1 MGLRIAFGV
10 LILVV
15 LFSVIMSLREKHKN
29 IGFIITSVV
38 LIIADVLCIGML
50 QCETMK
56 AARNYLVTYYV
67 IYGWFFFGAL
77 LTVLLTHSRKIYLPL
92 VIPVSVVCLI
102 QSVFTVPNYFSNAFV
117 NITKKIVF
125 GRIYWIFEVNW
136 DSKFWLISRLYRD
149 CCYINGVIVFIAMV
163 YILMHVPKVF
173 RPKYYVLMGMQG
185 VIFLFIVLTFAL
197 SWPVW
202 LHTLIMNAICFMTF
216 YYVFLYSDFKL
227 RDTVMNDFANQMTDG
242 LVIYNKYND
251 LIFINDRI
259 KNVLTEKSLKNIEDI
274 NIVEEWKSH
283 VEQIENLQVVP
294 YENDERMYYFT
305 VKKNEIGS
313 GVNLIGTAYIWHDS
327 TESITRLKFM
337 EQVNSE
343 LERTAHMKADFL
355 ANMSHELRTPMNAV
369 IGLAQIAL
377 REKNLPS
384 NVRDCLNQ
392 INSSGRNLL
401 NIINDILDFSKV
413 DSGKMEILPEK
424 YEPLSEIN
432 EISNILQT
440 RVGEKNLE
448 FFFIVDTKLPH
459 MLYGD
464 CMRIRQ
470 VLINLANNAI
480 KFTEF
485 GMVKIDLKC
494 IELDDDMIE
503 LEFHVLDTGQG
514 IKPEDLEK
522 LFVSFQQVNTKRN
535 RSVEGTG
542 LGLAISKK
550 LVEAMGGTIGV
561 SSEYGKGSDFWFK
574 IPQKVIDRK
583 SNLAVE
589 NAGNKFAYC
598 LNENMVMNDEFS
610 LEMKSL
616 GMDGKVIGSLKQ
628 YEPTGKEEYLLFIP
642 EYYND
647 EMKKFLDDHSTVHG
661 IILQSYESTFK
672 PDRPNLTVLKRP
684 LSTLAMILA
693 LNNKTIDDMKFNS
706 REIKYVRFTAPDA
719 KVLIVDDNTINL
731 SIAVG
736 LLEPLQVKCEV
747 AQSGKE
753 ALEKVRENQ
762 YDLILMDH
770 MMPEMDGVETSAEIR
785 RTIPDADFTPI
796 IALTANVLEGSKE
809 LFMKAGMVDMIA
821 KPIDIKELNMKMIKW
836 LPNYLIHEEKED
848 EGAGFEDSEEAER
861 KEELYDCL
869 DCEKAIK
876 GLGTVALFKKVVADY
891 YKNGH
896 DTLETIKHAHDVKDF
911 ETYAIRTHSLKSTS
925 RQIGAT
931 ELGDFAEKLE
941 KAGKAKDEKEIAKY
955 HDETMAMF
963 EELLAGLSKYFDDES
978 SGDDADKVKITD
990 DKIEEIF
997 AELSS
1002 ACDDLDMDVMEECS
1016 KELESYSFDEDKKE
1030 IVNKLIDAIGSM
1042 DPDSITGLMEEYRKQ
1057 KGGC

>member
-1 MGLRIAFGV
+1 MGLVIAFG
-10 LILVV
+10 ILFVVV

-29 IGFIITSVV
+29 QGFIITSAV
-38 LIIADVLCIGML
+38 LMIADVLCILMIT
-50 QCETMK
+50 CDTMRD
-56 AARNYLVTYYV
+56 ARNYLVTYYV

-77 LTVLLTHSRKIYLPL
+77 LTILLTHSGKLYYPL
-92 VIPVSVVCLI
+92 VIPVGVVCLI
-102 QSVFTVPNYFSNAFV
+102 QSAFTIPNYFSNAFV
-117 NITKKIVF
+117 NISKKIVF
-125 GRIYWIFEVNW
+125 GRIYWILEINW
-136 DSKFWLISRLYRD
+136 ESKFWIISRLYRD
-149 CCYINGVIVFIAMV
+149 CCYINGIIIFLAMV
-163 YILMHVPKVF
+163 YIVRHVPKVF

-185 VIFLFIVLTFAL
+185 TIFMFIVLTFAL
-197 SWPVW
+197 TWPVW

-227 RDTVMNDFANQMTDG
+227 RDTVMKDFANQMTDG

-259 KNVLTEKSLKNIEDI
+259 RNVLTADSLDRIENIDAIEKWRSQ
-274 NIVEEWKSH
+274 
-283 VEQIENLQVVP
+283 VEQIENIEVVP
-294 YENDERMYYFT
+294 YENDERMFYFSVMKT
-305 VKKNEIGS
+305 EIGS
-313 GVNLIGTAYIWHDS
+313 GDNLIGTAYVCHDS
-327 TESITRLKFM
+327 TDSVTRLKFM
-337 EQVNSE
+337 EQVNEE
-343 LERTAHMKADFL
+343 LERTARMKADFL

-377 REKNLPS
+377 REKDLPS

-392 INSSGRNLL
+392 IGSSGRNLL

-413 DSGKMEILPEK
+413 DSGKMEIIPEN
-424 YEPLSEIN
+424 YEPLSEVNDIA
-432 EISNILQT
+432 NILMT
-440 RVGEKNLE
+440 RIGDKNLE
-448 FFFIVDTKLPH
+448 FFFIVDPKLPH
-459 MLYGD
+459 MLNGD

-480 KFTEF
+480 KFTEL

-494 IELDDDMIE
+494 HDLGDDMME
-503 LEFHVLDTGQG
+503 LEFHVVDTGRG

-522 LFVSFQQVNTKRN
+522 LFVSFQQVDTKRN

-561 SSEYGKGSDFWFK
+561 ESEYGKGSDFWFK
-574 IPQKVIDRK
+574 IPQKVVTAQGD
-583 SNLAVE
+583 LVVE
-589 NAGNKFAYC
+589 NSKNKYAYC
-598 LNENMVMNDEFS
+598 FNENLVMTDEFAT
-610 LEMKSL
+610 EMKSL

-628 YEPTGKEEYLLFIP
+628 YEPTGKEEFILFMND
-642 EYYND
+642 YYND
-647 EMKKFLDDHSTVHG
+647 EMKKFLDDHPAVQGVVLET
-661 IILQSYESTFK
+661 YDSTFV
-672 PDRPNLTVLKRP
+672 PDRKNLSVLKKP
-684 LSTLAMILA
+684 LTSLAMVLV
-693 LNNKTIDDMKFNS
+693 LNKKSLEDVHFKGK
-706 REIKYVRFTAPDA
+706 EVKYVKFTAPDA

-753 ALEKVRENQ
+753 ALEKIRDNQ

-770 MMPEMDGVETSAEIR
+770 MMPEMDGVETSIEIR

-809 LFMKAGMVDMIA
+809 MFLKAGMVDMIA

-836 LPNYLIHEEKED
+836 LPNYLIHEEKE
-848 EGAGFEDSEEAER
+848 GGEDQSETGEEVVR
-861 KEELYDCL
+861 EEELYDCL

-876 GLGTVALFKKVVADY
+876 GLGTASLFKKVVADY

-896 DTLETIKHAHDVKDF
+896 DTLEIIKQSLEEKDY

-931 ELGDFAEKLE
+931 ELGDYAEKLE
-941 KAGKAKDEKEIAKY
+941 KAGKARDEKEIAKY

-963 EELLAGLSKYFDDES
+963 ENLLESLSKYFKE
-978 SGDDADKVKITD
+978 DADVADDKAVITA

-997 AELSS
+997 GKLTA
-1002 ACDDLDMDVMEECS
+1002 ACDDLDMDAMEECS
-1016 KELESYSFDEDKKE
+1016 KELEEYSYGNKKG
-1030 IVNKLIDAIGSM
+1030 IIDKLIEAIRSM
-1042 DPDSITGLMEEYRKQ
+1042 DPDSITEVMEEYRK
-1057 KGGC
+1057 

>member
-1 MGLRIAFGV
+1 MGLVIAFG
-10 LILVV
+10 ILFVVV
-15 LFSVIMSLREKHKN
+15 LFSVIISLREKHKN
-29 IGFIITSVV
+29 QGFIITSAV
-38 LIIADVLCIGML
+38 LMIADVLCILMIT
-50 QCETMK
+50 CDTMRD
-56 AARNYLVTYYV
+56 ARNYLVTYYV

-77 LTVLLTHSRKIYLPL
+77 LTILLTHSGKLYYPL
-92 VIPVSVVCLI
+92 VIPVGVVCLI
-102 QSVFTVPNYFSNAFV
+102 QSAFTIPNYFSNAFV
-117 NITKKIVF
+117 NISKKIVF
-125 GRIYWIFEVNW
+125 GRIYWILEINW
-136 DSKFWLISRLYRD
+136 ESKFWIISRLYRD
-149 CCYINGVIVFIAMV
+149 CCYINGIIIFLAMIYIVR
-163 YILMHVPKVF
+163 HVPKVF

-185 VIFLFIVLTFAL
+185 TIFMFIVLTFAL
-197 SWPVW
+197 TWPVW

-227 RDTVMNDFANQMTDG
+227 RDTVMKDFANQMTDG

-259 KNVLTEKSLKNIEDI
+259 RNVLTADSLDQIENIDAIEKWRSQ
-274 NIVEEWKSH
+274 
-283 VEQIENLQVVP
+283 VEQIENIEVVP
-294 YENDERMYYFT
+294 YENDERMFYFSVMKT
-305 VKKNEIGS
+305 EIGS
-313 GVNLIGTAYIWHDS
+313 GDNLIGTAYVCHDS
-327 TESITRLKFM
+327 TDSVTRLKFM
-337 EQVNSE
+337 EQVNEE
-343 LERTAHMKADFL
+343 LERTARMKADFL

-377 REKNLPS
+377 REKELPS

-392 INSSGRNLL
+392 IGSSGRNLL

-413 DSGKMEILPEK
+413 DSGKMEIIPEN
-424 YEPLSEIN
+424 YEPLSEVNDIA
-432 EISNILQT
+432 NILMT
-440 RVGEKNLE
+440 RIGDKNLE
-448 FFFIVDTKLPH
+448 FFFIVDPKLPH
-459 MLYGD
+459 MLNGD

-480 KFTEF
+480 KFTEL

-494 IELDDDMIE
+494 HDLGDDMME
-503 LEFHVLDTGQG
+503 LEFHVVDTGRG

-522 LFVSFQQVNTKRN
+522 LFVSFQQVDTKRN
-535 RSVEGTG
+535 RSVEGTV

-561 SSEYGKGSDFWFK
+561 ESEYGKGSDFWFK
-574 IPQKVIDRK
+574 IPQKVVTAQGD
-583 SNLAVE
+583 LVVE
-589 NAGNKFAYC
+589 NSKNKYAYC
-598 LNENMVMNDEFS
+598 FNENLVMTDEFAT
-610 LEMKSL
+610 EMKSL

-628 YEPTGKEEYLLFIP
+628 YEPTDKEEFILFMND
-642 EYYND
+642 YYND
-647 EMKKFLDDHSTVHG
+647 EMKKFLDDHPAVQG
-661 IILQSYESTFK
+661 VVLEPYDSTFV
-672 PDRPNLTVLKRP
+672 PDRKNLSVLKKP
-684 LSTLAMILA
+684 LTSLAMVLV
-693 LNNKTIDDMKFNS
+693 LNKKSLEDVHFKGK
-706 REIKYVRFTAPDA
+706 EVKYVKFTAPDA

-753 ALEKVRENQ
+753 ALEKIRDNQ

-770 MMPEMDGVETSAEIR
+770 MMPEMDGIETSIEIR

-809 LFMKAGMVDMIA
+809 MFLKAGMVDMIA

-836 LPNYLIHEEKED
+836 LPNYLIHEEKE
-848 EGAGFEDSEEAER
+848 GGEDRSETGEEVVR
-861 KEELYDCL
+861 EEELYDCL

-876 GLGTVALFKKVVADY
+876 GLGTASLFKKVVADY

-896 DTLETIKHAHDVKDF
+896 DTLEIIKQSLEEKDY

-931 ELGDFAEKLE
+931 ELGDYAEKLE
-941 KAGKAKDEKEIAKY
+941 KAGKARDEKEIAKY

-963 EELLAGLSKYFDDES
+963 ENLLESLSKYFKE
-978 SGDDADKVKITD
+978 DADVADDKAVITA

-997 AELSS
+997 GKLTV
-1002 ACDDLDMDVMEECS
+1002 ACDDLDMDAMEECS
-1016 KELESYSFDEDKKE
+1016 KELEEYSYGNKKG
-1030 IVNKLIDAIGSM
+1030 IIDKLIEAIRSM
-1042 DPDSITGLMEEYRKQ
+1042 DPDSITEVMEEYRK
-1057 KGGC
+1057 